1 MIDSCDIIKSNNKTK
16 MINNLK
22 KNYFK
27 FNSAIWLSTVLVI
40 GVVFLVILN
49 HSVHADN
56 SANTYQNQINQ
67 LQSQNQT
74 NQALINHLA
83 AQATSYQ
90 QEINLI
96 NDNIQSIQQNIASD
110 QYQETV
116 LNNQIIA
123 DQNQILHKK
132 IELADIIRTM
142 YLGQQMTTLEELATS
157 KNLSS
162 YFNKEQYRQIVQ
174 DQLDSTIKSISAT
187 ESQLIQAKNNLQI
200 KMTAASSQEQQLQ
213 ADQAKVNSLLSM
225 NQNEQNQ
232 YNQQIQANQAQ
243 IAQLRQAEI
252 LANESENA
260 SNALVS
266 VPQGSTLCGGGYPA
280 YLCQAPQDSI
290 VDQWHMLNREC
301 VSYTAYMAAK
311 ESPIANML
319 LQEYNF
325 GNADQWPASAEE
337 YGAQYGVVVNNTP
350 SVGAIAIRPAIP
362 GLYFAPG
369 DPDVGH
375 AMYVEKVYS
384 NGTFLVGEYNEFLD
398 GTYSQQIMSVDGV
411 YNGFGIYN
419 YHYQLQFIHFPP
431 SS

>member
-1 MIDSCDIIKSNNKTK
+1 MIENI
-16 MINNLK
+16 K
-22 KNYFK
+22 KNYSRVS
-27 FNSAIWLSTVLVI
+27 SAVRLTAVLTI
-40 GVVFLVILN
+40 GVFFLIALN
-49 HSVHADN
+49 HSAHADN
-56 SANTYQNQINQ
+56 GASQYVSQINQ
-67 LQSQNQT
+67 LQSQNQS
-74 NQALINHLA
+74 NQALVNKLA
-83 AQATSYQ
+83 SQATSYQ
-90 QEINLI
+90 QEISLI
-96 NDNIQSIQQNIASD
+96 NSNIQSIQKNIAND

-123 DQNQILHKK
+123 DQNQISLKK
-132 IELADIIRTM
+132 VQLADIIRTM

-157 KNLSS
+157 NNLSS

-174 DQLDSTIKSISAT
+174 DQLNSTIKSISTT
-187 ESQLIQAKNNLQI
+187 ESQLLQDKTNLQTKI
-200 KMTAASSQEQQLQ
+200 NAANSQNQQLQ
-213 ADQAKVNSLLSM
+213 ADQAKVNSLLNL
-225 NQNEQNQ
+225 NQTQQNQ
-232 YNQQIQANQAQ
+232 YNQQIQANQTQ
-243 IAQLRQAEI
+243 IAQLKQEEI

-260 SNALVS
+260 TNSLAS

-301 VSYTAYMAAK
+301 VSYTAYMAAS

-325 GNADQWPASAEE
+325 GNADNWPAAAEE

-419 YHYQLQFIHFPP
+419 YTYQLQFIHFP
-431 SS
+431 S